1 VRRQSDGG
9 GSGGNAG
16 FIEADCIS
24 CPYYATSFCYELQIA
39 HIEFLF
45 ILKYFVC
52 KNAKKPYSTFF
63 RIPMRIS
70 IVANV

>member
-52 KNAKKPYSTFF
+52 KNAKKPHLTFF
-63 RIPMRIS
+63 RILMRIC
-70 IVANV
+70 IVADV